1 MLKTVL
7 SLSFVVGSRFFGL
20 FIILP
25 VFGLYA
31 SNLNNSNTMLAG
43 VAIGIYALM
52 QMIFQIPFG
61 AMSDK
66 FGRKNVMS
74 LGLVIFI
81 IGSLIC
87 GFTNDIYW
95 MIFGRFL
102 QGSGAVGSVAIA
114 MISDFTSEEKR
125 GKAMAIMGMMIGAA
139 FGLSMVLGPY
149 LSARYGLG
157 VLFHISTALTLI
169 CIILL
174 YTTVPEEIKISSLQ
188 KKVSIIEILVQK
200 DLALMNLTNFLQKM
214 LLTMTFFVIPIVLV
228 TKLGFMEKNLWI
240 VYSISMVF
248 GFIAMGMAGFMGEK
262 RGLSKMILL
271 LGISFFIF
279 SYVCFVVANSKT
291 LFIIGVILFFI
302 GFNMHEPIMQSAASK
317 FAKSDQKGAVLG
329 VFNAAGYFGT
339 FVGGI
344 GGGVMLENLGIHYLA
359 AIIAIICIIW
369 FLLLISL
376 TNPANFKN
384 IYLKNSENFDLS
396 SLENRVGFIEA
407 YRKNS
412 EIVVKFNNKFIS
424 ENDVKKALN
433 IKE

>member
-31 SNLNNSNTMLAG
+31 SNLDNSNTMLAG

-74 LGLVIFI
+74 LGLIIFI

-424 ENDVKKALN
+424 KNDVKKALN

>member
-174 YTTVPEEIKISSLQ
+174 YTAVPEEIKISSLQ

-228 TKLGFMEKNLWI
+228 TKLEFMEKNLWI

-279 SYVCFVVANSKT
+279 SYVCFVVANSKI

-384 IYLKNSENFDLS
+384 IYLKNSENLNLS

>member
-424 ENDVKKALN
+424 KNDVKKALN

>member
-7 SLSFVVGSRFFGL
+7 SLSFVVGSRFFAL

-31 SNLNNSNTMLAG
+31 SNLDNSNTMLAG

-74 LGLVIFI
+74 LGLIIFI

-424 ENDVKKALN
+424 KNDVKKALN

>member
-102 QGSGAVGSVAIA
+102 QGSGAVGSVTIA

-412 EIVVKFNNKFIS
+412 EIVVKFNNKFIG